1 MREIKI
7 PSWEAFEEETTFL
20 FESVREKKKTTKL
33 HVSEPLFRGQ
43 GNARWKLE
51 TTLERYTSDP
61 FEARAYYKAM
71 LRVVNAVESFTEKG
85 WNLSHEYKDSEDDQQ
100 APLGYEFMIY
110 LRHHGFP
117 SPLLDWTRS
126 PYVAAYF
133 AFRHKPTDNSDN
145 VAVYSYLEYV
155 DGAKGWCSSDPTVF
169 ALGSYVTTHR
179 RHHIQQCEYTIC
191 KKQISE
197 TSFYCDHEEAFA
209 KNDKGQ
215 DILTKYVIPVSERA
229 KVLEKLD
236 FMNIN
241 AYSLFG
247 HEESLME
254 TLAYRAVEKKR
265 NLSQLL

>member
-1 MREIKI
+1 MKEIKT
-7 PSWEAFEEETTFL
+7 PSWEAFEVTITTL
-20 FESVREKKKTTKL
+20 FENVREKKKTTKL
-33 HVSEPLFRGQ
+33 YVSEPLSRGQ

-61 FEARAYYKAM
+61 FEESAYYKAM
-71 LRVVNAVESFTEKG
+71 LRVVNPVESFTEKA
-85 WNLSHEYKDSEDDQQ
+85 WNLSHEYQDSKDGPH

-133 AFRHKPTDNSDN
+133 AFRHKPADNSDN

-155 DGAKGWCSSDPTVF
+155 GEAKGWCSSDPTVF

-179 RHHIQQCEYTIC
+179 RHHTQQCEYTIC
-191 KKQISE
+191 KKQSSE
-197 TSFYCDHEEAFA
+197 TSLYCNHEEAFA
-209 KNDKGQ
+209 KDDRGQ
-215 DILTKYVIPVSERA
+215 DILTKYVIPRSERR
-229 KVLEKLD
+229 KFLERLD
-236 FMNIN
+236 LMNVN

-247 HEESLME
+247 SEESLME
-254 TLAYRAVEKKR
+254 TLAYRAIEKKM
-265 NLSQLL
+265 NL